1 MRSVA
6 TALAM
11 AVSIKRKDTHLS
23 EKEIILRALRESTTP
38 MLIGE
43 DIFLFHGILRDLFP
57 ALFATVDS
65 PLQEDLRNRIVQ
77 AMKQQGLQPIP
88 SFINKCLQVTGYLEV
103 SSYLAFSNARST
115 HWSGFSWRKL
125 LG

>member
-1 MRSVA
+1 MSHQAHYSFGMRSVA

-11 AVSIKRKDTHLS
+11 ATSIKRRDAHLS
-23 EKEIILRALRESTTP
+23 ENEIILRALRESTTP

-65 PLQEDLRNRIVQ
+65 PLQEDLRNRIAQ
-77 AMKQQGLQPIP
+77 ALKQQGLQPIP
-88 SFINKCLQVTGYLEV
+88 SFINKCLQVRIFLKFTDLQ
-103 SSYLAFSNARST
+103 AFSNT
-115 HWSGFSWRKL
+115 
-125 LG
+125 